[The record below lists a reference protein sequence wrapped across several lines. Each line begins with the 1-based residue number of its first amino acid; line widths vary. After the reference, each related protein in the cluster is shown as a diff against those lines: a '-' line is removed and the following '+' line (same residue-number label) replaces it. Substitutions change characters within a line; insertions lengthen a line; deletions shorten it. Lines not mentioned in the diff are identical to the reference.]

1 MAKKEQYILIGT
13 LGKTH
18 GLKGEIY
25 FYSELWNEKTKS
37 VFLEAQDNSKA
48 PCKIER
54 VKSMGEKRYVIKI
67 SEINDIDAAKKLINK
82 KVYTVT
88 EKKENSYDLL
98 GFLGYQIFDSKKQK
112 IGVVND
118 IIENS
123 YQVLFSVYSEE
134 KKEILI
140 PFHEAIVIEISTKEK
155 IICINI
161 PEGLLELN

>member
-98 GFLGYQIFDSKKQK
+98 GFLGYQIFDS
-112 IGVVND
+112 ND